1 MTTWTVE
8 PNLYSRGTYDVAR
21 WKDGHRVTVRARF
34 EGLSCIMARVLAAEL
49 NDAYSRGRE
58 DAREVIYAGGLGD

>member
-8 PNLYSRGTYDVAR
+8 RNLYGRGYDLAR
-21 WKDGHRVTVRARF
+21 WDDGHRVTVRARF

-49 NDAYSRGRE
+49 NDAYARGRE
-58 DAREVIYAGGLGD
+58 DMQWEMFTTTLADR